1 VAVITSLMLL
11 GGVMADRSL
20 VSSTQHS
27 SFEGALAAAEDGI
40 DKGLARGQKAY
51 QVGGSDS

>member
-1 VAVITSLMLL
+1 MLL